1 MNMKSHIAFANQRRD
16 IGLTVLSAAA
26 LLLTANPI
34 FAADSIADTN
44 KWTADVASGFAVT
57 SGNSDTVLGTLAF
70 KAQRL
75 WERDELRFGINGAY
89 GRSDGEV
96 NNELAAGAAQ
106 YNHLFTERLYGSVR
120 LDALHDAV
128 SGIHYRFM
136 MGPAAGYY
144 FIKSDRTR
152 VNGEVGPAAVMEETT
167 DEYSTYFTIRFTE
180 RWEQKISETAKFW
193 EQVDYL
199 PPVDDFTGNFLINA
213 EVGLEVTIN
222 SRLALREV
230 FTWNFDNE
238 PDENRRS
245 YDLKSVTS
253 LVYKF

>member
-1 MNMKSHIAFANQRRD
+1 
-16 IGLTVLSAAA
+16 
-26 LLLTANPI
+26 
-34 FAADSIADTN
+34 
-44 KWTADVASGFAVT
+44 
-57 SGNSDTVLGTLAF
+57 
-70 KAQRL
+70 
-75 WERDELRFGINGAY
+75 
-89 GRSDGEV
+89 
-96 NNELAAGAAQ
+96 
-106 YNHLFTERLYGSVR
+106 
-120 LDALHDAV
+120 
-128 SGIHYRFM
+128 
-136 MGPAAGYY
+136 
-144 FIKSDRTR
+144 
-152 VNGEVGPAAVMEETT
+152 VGPAAVMEETT